1 MAFNLI
7 GRLKFGCETKNGANG
22 ATIEARYAMKPRY
35 GNSVSNVP
43 GLNALAGVRYYF
55 TERIACSV
63 KTNTIG
69 QRSN

>member
-1 MAFNLI
+1 
-7 GRLKFGCETKNGANG
+7 
-22 ATIEARYAMKPRY
+22 MKPRY